1 MSTLRWAS
9 VLGVAALTLGLAPT
23 LASADDVH
31 VKTTPAIIQTAV
43 GQPANVTVQPV
54 QWGVGV
60 GFRGGRWGGPGVG
73 FYAGPRYY
81 GGGYYGGGYYGG
93 GYRGGYGYGP
103 RYYGGYY
110 SYPRYYYPSYGYGYS
125 SYPPYGYYY

>member
-1 MSTLRWAS
+1 MSTLKWAS

-31 VKTTPAIIQTAV
+31 VKTTPAFIQTVV
-43 GQPANVTVQPV
+43 GQPGNVTVQPV
-54 QWGVGV
+54 RWGVGV
-60 GFRGGRWGGPGVG
+60 GFGGGRWGGPGVG

-81 GGGYYGGGYYGG
+81 GGYGGYGGGYYG
-93 GYRGGYGYGP
+93 GGYGYGP

-110 SYPRYYYPSYGYGYS
+110 NYPRYYYPSNGYY
-125 SYPPYGYYY
+125 SYPSYGYY